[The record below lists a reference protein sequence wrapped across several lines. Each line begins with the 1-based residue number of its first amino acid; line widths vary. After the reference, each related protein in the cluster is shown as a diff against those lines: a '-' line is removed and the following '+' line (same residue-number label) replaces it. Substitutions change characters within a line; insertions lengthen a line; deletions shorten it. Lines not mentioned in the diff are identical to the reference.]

1 MPPKTAKT
9 ESKTAKKPAA
19 KPALKAVAP
28 KAETARYFEAKG
40 GRKTAGARVRLFTKH
55 HTGVTVNGK
64 DLKDYFREEDLQ
76 QTVLRPLATMNMEKE
91 LGVTAMVSGGG
102 LRGQAD
108 AVSLGIAR
116 ALTLLDGEFRKKLR
130 AENLLTR
137 DSRAVERKKY
147 GLKKARRA
155 PQWAKR

>member
-1 MPPKTAKT
+1 MPPKTTKT
-9 ESKTAKKPAA
+9 EPKPKKATAA
-19 KPALKAVAP
+19 KAAAP
-28 KAETARYFEAKG
+28 KAETVRYFEARG
-40 GRKTAGARVRLFTKH
+40 GRKTAVSRVRLYTKQ

-64 DLKDYFREEDLQ
+64 ELKLYFPEGDLQ
-76 QTVLRPLATMNMEKE
+76 QAVMRPLVAMNMEGK
-91 LGVTAMVSGGG
+91 LGVTAKVNGGG

-116 ALTLLDGEFRKKLR
+116 ALTLFDAEFRKRLR

-137 DSRAVERKKY
+137 DPRAVERKKY
-147 GLKKARRA
+147 GLRKARRA